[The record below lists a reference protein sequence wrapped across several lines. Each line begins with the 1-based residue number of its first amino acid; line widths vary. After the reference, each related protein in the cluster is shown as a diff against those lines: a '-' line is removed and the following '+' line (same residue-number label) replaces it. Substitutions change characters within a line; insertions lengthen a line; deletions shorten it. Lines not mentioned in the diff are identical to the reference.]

1 MVPQE
6 HEVESKID
14 EVKFLCMTRLGK
26 ILIKTKGEK
35 YMSKIFILLLV
46 FLCGSTCSLLSQ
58 EKIKSYST
66 IGKNGTPNYA
76 EFSIDGKYIA
86 AGVIG
91 AVRIWET
98 NSNEFKDYKTK
109 SKNVTPNFVC
119 FSPDGEFI
127 VAGVYGA
134 VRVWKINSDSFTD
147 YKTKSKN
154 ITPNFVCFS
163 PDGEYIVAGNW
174 GEVRTWEI
182 VK

>member
-1 MVPQE
+1 MVNTSGERTVSGSKQT
-6 HEVESKID
+6 VENKSM
-14 EVKFLCMTRLGK
+14 F
-26 ILIKTKGEK
+26 
-35 YMSKIFILLLV
+35 KIFILLLV

-119 FSPDGEFI
+119 FSPDGEYI
-127 VAGVYGA
+127 ATGVYGA
-134 VRVWKINSDSFTD
+134 IRVWNIKSGKFLDYPTKGNNETPKFVKFSTD
-147 YKTKSKN
+147 GR
-154 ITPNFVCFS
+154 F
-163 PDGEYIVAGNW
+163 IVAGNW